1 MKRIY
6 SYLAVGAITASLA
19 LSSCSVTKK
28 LYGISEV
35 EVPLEVVATNVP
47 NTYKDLDRP
56 VRLVVTSS
64 VSNEEIHDNSNLS
77 AFYRKALPNYTFT
90 PSIKDFANAAT
101 TTFMQQMRFDL
112 SHSADDQLSIDVKT
126 FKMTWVDKK
135 TVECNVK
142 FAYKL
147 TNEAGETLV
156 PTATAE
162 ARVTLANG
170 EMFGRGLGRTYAE
183 ALKRVNWNR
192 IADCL
197 RAAKTPQQEA
207 KAQVAGEGNTALE
220 HTVLRWY
227 IISSPQGADVSW
239 RVVSSS
245 PDVANTNANFI
256 GTTPYESTE
265 SFDIRGLTYDNS
277 GNVQIE
283 ITCEKPGYMPQR
295 KRFNVRQAIDQK
307 EISAKFN
314 LIKED

>member
-1 MKRIY
+1 MQKIY
-6 SYLAVGAITASLA
+6 SYLAIGAITASLA
-19 LSSCSVTKK
+19 LSSCSMTKM
-28 LYGISEV
+28 LYGTTEV
-35 EVPLEVVATNVP
+35 EIPLEVVTTSVP

-64 VSNEEIHDNSNLS
+64 VSNEEIVEKSKS
-77 AFYRKALPNYTFT
+77 PFNYLFT
-90 PSIKDFANAAT
+90 PSIKDFANTAT
-101 TTFMQQMRFDL
+101 TAFMQQMRFDL

-197 RAAKTPQQEA
+197 RVAKTPQQEA